1 MMCAHGKHKNLSCF
15 AFTATPKDVTPDIFG
30 TRQRNG
36 AFRPFHTYSM
46 RQAIEEGFI
55 HDVLANYTT
64 YKTCYEIVR
73 ATEGNPEVS
82 VSEAAKTIK
91 KFYTSIRL
99 IPPLPLLRLESEP
112 ANE

>member
-15 AFTATPKDVTPDIFG
+15 AFTATPKDVTPGIFG

-55 HDVLANYTT
+55 HDQRVM
-64 YKTCYEIVR
+64 
-73 ATEGNPEVS
+73 
-82 VSEAAKTIK
+82 EAGGFCRDIKDLPVDAKTAAGLAHTPSAD
-91 KFYTSIRL
+91 FL
-99 IPPLPLLRLESEP
+99 I
-112 ANE
+112 